1 MSPVSRRV
9 AIVCT
14 ACLLLAGG
22 ALTAVAFGA
31 NGKPKHHTQRAVLKT
46 ATTTTSTSTTTT
58 PSGSNE
64 DPAHEA
70 GESAAQEAQENAG
83 GGHGLGGGTGAFKP
97 NEDPAHEAGESAARE
112 AQEDAGQRPTVP

>member
-1 MSPVSRRV
+1 MSSISRRV
-9 AIVCT
+9 ALVGT
-14 ACLLLAGG
+14 ACLLLGGG

-31 NGKPKHHTQRAVLKT
+31 NGKPKHHTGASLLK
-46 ATTTTSTSTTTT
+46 AGTTTTSTTTT

-70 GESAAQEAQENAG
+70 GETAAQEAQENAT
-83 GGHGLGGGTGAFKP
+83 GHGAGGPGNGAFKP

-112 AQEDAGQRPTVP
+112 AQEDAGRRPTVP